1 MAFLLY
7 FFVLLISA
15 AGVMFGLD
23 LATSPL
29 PSTPNVPIGRSV
41 QHAASRPEP
50 RHVDAQPD
58 AERKVARASDEV
70 AEDRAL
76 TPIYPA
82 SPGPAAPMQARPAE
96 PAETT
101 AAEPDAIQQAQ
112 TNAPREETED
122 TVATVAAQTSAPASA
137 TASDQ
142 RCNID
147 ACASAYRS
155 FTSSDCTYQPLQG
168 PRRLCEKP
176 AVTAAA
182 PPLPEPAPAPAK
194 RAVSVAPVKQQ
205 QTATRKKSRQDEL
218 AEVERVVRRL
228 TSGSRTARAAAQP
241 IDLHPQAAAAAADAR
256 EMSEVERIVRKMTRG
271 RSAGDISV
279 IDGTGRVIVV
289 HTGESRVQAY
299 RD

>member
-101 AAEPDAIQQAQ
+101 AAEPDAIQQGQ

-122 TVATVAAQTSAPASA
+122 TVATVAAQTSAST

-182 PPLPEPAPAPAK
+182 PPLPDPAPAPAK
-194 RAVSVAPVKQQ
+194 RAVSVDPVKQQ

-279 IDGTGRVIVV
+279 IDGSGRVIVV

>member
-41 QHAASRPEP
+41 QHAASRPAP

-101 AAEPDAIQQAQ
+101 AAEPDAIQQGQ

-122 TVATVAAQTSAPASA
+122 TVATVAAQTSA

-279 IDGTGRVIVV
+279 IDGSGRVIVV